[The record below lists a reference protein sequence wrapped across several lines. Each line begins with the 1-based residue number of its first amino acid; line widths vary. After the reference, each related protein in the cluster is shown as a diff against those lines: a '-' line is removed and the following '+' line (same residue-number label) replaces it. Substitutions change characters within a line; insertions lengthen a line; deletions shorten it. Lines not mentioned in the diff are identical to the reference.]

1 MKNQKE
7 ATVET
12 ILAVLEERGVSYE
25 INGDIPVSEVL
36 IDTDKASVR
45 DCLFTM
51 FRDGSV
57 SYKAEFQAKV
67 DDDSEL
73 KKYISGLVNNWIRKY
88 KGFNNGQVYKA
99 KNPGSRQH
107 IGDEQL
113 KELKKLATQFSHDEA
128 AMTEITEAIAKR
140 TSELAA
146 EKAKTVAIN
155 IDALPDSLKHLVNN

>member
-25 INGDIPVSEVL
+25 IGCDIRVGDVL
-36 IDTDKASVR
+36 TDADKASVR
-45 DCLFTM
+45 ECLFAM

-57 SYKAEFQAKV
+57 SYKAEFQSKV

-73 KKYISGLVNNWIRKY
+73 KKYISGLVNNWIRKF
-88 KGFNNGQVYKA
+88 KGFNGGETYVA

-113 KELKKLATQFSHDEA
+113 RELKKLLSMHPGNA
-128 AMTEITEAIAKR
+128 EITEAIATR
-140 TSELAA
+140 TAELAA
-146 EKAKTVAIN
+146 EKAKTVTIN
-155 IDALPDSLKHLVNN
+155 VDALPESLRHLISK